1 MSKYFRP
8 FVSLAAQRIWKL
20 TATEEIRKSGR
31 NFTSSA
37 VVFSRLACG
46 NLVGKSSVMIKER
59 RRGGLSGAYRWGNTS
74 LLLRVIETSV
84 CGRAN

>member
-1 MSKYFRP
+1 MTCLNIFGLLSASPLRGSG
-8 FVSLAAQRIWKL
+8 SLRQPKRSESQA
-20 TATEEIRKSGR
+20 EISL
-31 NFTSSA
+31 
-37 VVFSRLACG
+37 FSRLACG